1 MKKIIVLL
9 VLMVMGYSIQAQG
22 GIMTIGTATYD
33 DGLGGGAEDYNLIWD
48 DDNNGSSVVWL
59 DYTNGP
65 TDWQSQK
72 DWALGLD
79 NAITSYNIDPG
90 YTITWADADW
100 RLPTTVDGPYVS
112 GYDGTTTGGY
122 NITNSELGHL
132 YYDEL
137 GNQGYYDTSGV
148 YVGDGKWGLS
158 NTGDFQNLVSDA
170 YWSGTTESS
179 SGTKAWRFGFY
190 NGLQGRTRKHFD
202 RYGLAV
208 RSGDVSAVPVPAAVW
223 LFGSGL
229 VGLIGVSR
237 RKRRHLALR

>member
-79 NAITSYNIDPG
+79 SAITSYNIDPG
-90 YTITWADADW
+90 YAVTWDDDDW
-100 RLPTTVDGPYVS
+100 RLPTTVDEDDS
-112 GYDGTTTGGY
+112 IGYGK
-122 NITNSELGHL
+122 TNSEMGHL
-132 YYDEL
+132 YYTEL
-137 GNQGYYDTSGV
+137 GENINS
-148 YVGDGKWGLS
+148 
-158 NTGDFQNLVSDA
+158 GDFQELEASV
-170 YWSGTTESS
+170 YWSGTED
-179 SGTKAWRFGFY
+179 SGLTLDAWVFFFNFGY
-190 NGLQGRTRKHFD
+190 QTADDKNDGPS
-202 RYGLAV
+202 GLAV
-208 RSGDVSAVPVPAAVW
+208 RSGDVAAAVPEPATFA
-223 LFGSGL
+223 LLGIGL
-229 VGLIGVSR
+229 AGMAGYGVR
-237 RKRRHLALR
+237 RRRQLRP